1 MLERCRAPV
10 GGQWTSEANFRGHD
24 GPQRL
29 EGVPQRLEG
38 VPQRLEG
45 VHATGGVC
53 VEIDTPRGG
62 EEEGKEEV
70 LRRLVTPKGVGGLS
84 AHFTD
89 VHERPINMT
98 ECVH

>member
-38 VPQRLEG
+38 V
-45 VHATGGVC
+45 HATAWRGGGG

-62 EEEGKEEV
+62 EEGKEEV
-70 LRRLVTPKGVGGLS
+70 LRRLVTPKGVGGYTTKVF
-84 AHFTD
+84 AF
-89 VHERPINMT
+89 I
-98 ECVH
+98 